1 MKISEKLVRIRA
13 ELNLSQ
19 EALAKEL
26 NVSFTSINRWENEK
40 TVPSRKTQ
48 MMIDTHIYRIGL
60 YEDAIHRQYPFLCV

>member
-48 MMIDTHIYRIGL
+48 MMIDTYCEKKNLKINDSEKNNG
-60 YEDAIHRQYPFLCV
+60 

>member
-48 MMIDTHIYRIGL
+48 MIIDTYCEKKNLKINDSEKNNG
-60 YEDAIHRQYPFLCV
+60 

>member
-48 MMIDTHIYRIGL
+48 MMIDS
-60 YEDAIHRQYPFLCV
+60 

>member
-48 MMIDTHIYRIGL
+48 MMIDTYCEEKNIKITDTERKDG
-60 YEDAIHRQYPFLCV
+60 

>member
-1 MKISEKLVRIRA
+1 MTISEKLVRIRA

-48 MMIDTHIYRIGL
+48 MMIDTYCEKKNLKINDTEKNNG
-60 YEDAIHRQYPFLCV
+60 

>member
-48 MMIDTHIYRIGL
+48 MMIDTYCEKKNLKIN
-60 YEDAIHRQYPFLCV
+60 DAEKNNG

>member
-48 MMIDTHIYRIGL
+48 MMIDSFGIFPAPLKSVIMR
-60 YEDAIHRQYPFLCV
+60 

>member
-48 MMIDTHIYRIGL
+48 MMIDTYCEKKNIKIT
-60 YEDAIHRQYPFLCV
+60 DTHRKDG